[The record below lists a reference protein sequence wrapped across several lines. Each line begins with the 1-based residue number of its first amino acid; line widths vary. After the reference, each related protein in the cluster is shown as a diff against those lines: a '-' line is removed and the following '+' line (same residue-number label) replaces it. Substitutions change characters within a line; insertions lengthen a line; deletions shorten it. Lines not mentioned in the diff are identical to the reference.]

1 MGNVIE
7 RIPGVRG
14 AHSYLYQSAEGLAVV
29 DPGYTGSF
37 RAVLRFLT
45 ERRLNPKDL
54 EWVILTHHHIDHAG
68 TAFALCEATG
78 ARLAVHRDDAPYLRA
93 ARPRERMTFW
103 GMVDWLPPRLAGY
116 VVTCAGCEPRLLEHG
131 EIIAGLTVV
140 HGAGHTPGS
149 IGLWSAAE
157 SALFTGDILNN
168 ERGLRMPP
176 WTVNHS
182 HKKARLAPH
191 RLGGLRY
198 ERAFFGHGPA
208 IMQGAD
214 RQIDAFLQRMNP
226 QPGPVSIADPP
237 H

>member
-14 AHSYLYQSAEGLAVV
+14 AHSYLYQSADGLAVV

-68 TAFALCEATG
+68 TAFALCQATG

-116 VVTCAGCEPRLLEHG
+116 VVTCAGCEPRLLENG

-157 SALFTGDILNN
+157 SALFIGDILNN